1 MTMNERLKNYAN
13 TPDPEV
19 WERIEKTM
27 RRRVLCRQAWTA
39 AAGVT
44 VVALAVVGVIL
55 WPNGKN
61 ERTLQPALPD
71 VVQVIPQEEVA
82 IPLSPQEPVVTEIS
96 ENQMAALAPKSKIA
110 VQTTESLP
118 SQPTFQVQL
127 ESEPKQTV
135 VVQQAALPASTNE
148 SVPEVAQVS
157 VTVTDEPQL
166 DVESGM
172 AAEPTKSQGKSSSTY
187 GMDDTILWLPN
198 VFVPS
203 SDDAEINTFRAR
215 LNRPGEVLVNYRMTI
230 FNRAGNQVFMSND
243 VNASWNGTYRGREMP
258 QGAYVYVIY
267 YTDKDG
273 FRHQRR
279 GTVTLVR

>member
-27 RRRVLCRQAWTA
+27 RRRVLRRQAWTA

>member
-27 RRRVLCRQAWTA
+27 RRRVLRRQAWTA
-39 AAGVT
+39 AAGVA

-71 VVQVIPQEEVA
+71 VVQVIPQEEAA

-96 ENQMAALAPKSKIA
+96 ENQMAALTPKSKIT

-157 VTVTDEPQL
+157 ATVTDEPQL